1 MPLKSTFSLKNTIVF
16 LPWVFILVV
25 AIVTWHTMDLIGST
39 MREQEV
45 SAAFHSP
52 NAADLS
58 ACLAAAGA
66 PVQSAAVQSCLDKNK
81 NTAQAF
87 DDAAK
92 PRLDELKWML
102 TIIGSLGA
110 FFVIA
115 QAGAAWFT
123 AQVYTK
129 QAEDGLAR
137 IAEVQKAVTD
147 RYPLFAEVERL
158 RNKAFQMLD
167 KAFSQASKA
176 KDAEAGSTEALDW
189 KDNLYRKLGVEGRQL
204 LLSVESFASIDLH
217 PGPFNQTEHADV
229 LTKFALFY
237 RSKFLY
243 EDALYGGLY
252 CDLERAESYLR
263 LSYDKKP
270 DFTTKN
276 ELGSLYLAYLQLSLR
291 RPDAGMEARNR
302 KILHHGRELFE
313 ASLRLEPNQQR
324 AHYNLAVI
332 DAKYG
337 DQTHPHCYAKAAER
351 LKKILRLN
359 NWQRGRSDYMRSI
372 IHYNIACYD
381 AQTIAEAHRPG
392 VVSVPAATQ
401 PLNLNASQAPTSA
414 PVAVAECQD
423 LLHHLGRSLSYGSVR
438 KELLLYDFDNPEG
451 DFAGLQA
458 AADPQLIAE
467 LTEIKLKLIADA
479 DKPRVEAAPMSTRD
493 KLRRTLGSL
502 RAPGSSKAQGTGTR
516 I

>member
-16 LPWVFILVV
+16 LPWVFILVI
-25 AIVTWHTMDLIGST
+25 AIVAWRTMDLISST
-39 MREQEV
+39 MRDQ
-45 SAAFHSP
+45 AANATLHSP
-52 NAADLS
+52 NAAELA
-58 ACLAAAGA
+58 ACIAAAGTPIQA
-66 PVQSAAVQSCLDKNK
+66 PALQSCLEKSRS
-81 NTAQAF
+81 TAQAF
-87 DDAAK
+87 DDDAK

-158 RNKAFQMLD
+158 RDKAFQMLD
-167 KAFSQASKA
+167 KAFDQASKA
-176 KDAEAGSTEALDW
+176 KDTEAGSTEALDW

-252 CDLERAESYLR
+252 SDLERAESYLR
-263 LSYDKKP
+263 LSYEKKP
-270 DFTTKN
+270 DFTTRN
-276 ELGSLYLAYLQLSLR
+276 ELGSLYLAYYQLSLR
-291 RPDAGMEARNR
+291 RPDPGMEERNR
-302 KILHHGRELFE
+302 RILHHGRELFE

-324 AHYNLAVI
+324 AQYNLAVI
-332 DAKYG
+332 EAKYG
-337 DQTHPHCYAKAAER
+337 DDQHPHCYAKAADR
-351 LKKILRLN
+351 LKNTLRLKS
-359 NWQRGRSDYMRSI
+359 WQRGPSDYMRSI
-372 IHYNIACYD
+372 IHYNIACYT
-381 AQTIAEAHRPG
+381 AQNLVQVYRQQAHSTSAPSG
-392 VVSVPAATQ
+392 Q
-401 PLNLNASQAPTSA
+401 PITVNASQASPSPAVT
-414 PVAVAECQD
+414 VADCAE
-423 LLHHLGRSLSYGSVR
+423 LMHHLNRSIAYGSVR
-438 KELLLYDFDNPEG
+438 KELITYDFEDPNG
-451 DFAGLQA
+451 DFAELQA
-458 AADPQLIAE
+458 AADPQVVHN
-467 LTEIKLKLIADA
+467 LTKLKEKMIATA
-479 DKPRVEAAPMSTRD
+479 ERARTQPVQQSTRERIR
-493 KLRRTLGSL
+493 KRFGFTGAANRS
-502 RAPGSSKAQGTGTR
+502 RAKSIRNP
-516 I
+516 